1 MRKYYVYMLQCSDG
15 SYYTGVTNDC
25 QRRLAEHSEGL
36 SDTSYTFS
44 RLPVELV
51 YVAEFQYVLDAI
63 AWEKRIKRWGRK
75 KKEAL
80 IAGATEKLHDLSF
93 NHMQR
98 TIASMRRNYHSKSC
112 HLSVIP
118 RTHEE

>member
-51 YVAEFQYVLDAI
+51 YVAEFQYILDAI
-63 AWEKRIKRWGRK
+63 AWEKRIKRWSRNK
-75 KKEAL
+75 KRALIQQDQEAL
-80 IAGATEKLHDLSF
+80 EHFSKRRSGRPHY
-93 NHMQR
+93 
-98 TIASMRRNYHSKSC
+98 ASND
-112 HLSVIP
+112 P
-118 RTHEE
+118 D